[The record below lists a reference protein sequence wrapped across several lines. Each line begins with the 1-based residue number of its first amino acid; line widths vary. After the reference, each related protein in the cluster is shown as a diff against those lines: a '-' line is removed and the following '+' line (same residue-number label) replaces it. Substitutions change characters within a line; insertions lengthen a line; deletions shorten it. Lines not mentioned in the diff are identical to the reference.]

1 MKLVTQASLPDLSL
15 PDLAWT
21 CYYFHSAI
29 QQRRTSM
36 KMKYSVVLTTLATTG
51 GNVWDKPQEVLETV
65 AGAGFDGVDIDTE
78 PDKIPSKKFQEV
90 CGMAAS
96 LGLKIPAV
104 VGAWGGWHAG
114 EDRNLGSND
123 ESVRQHALNYANK
136 CIDLAAGLGGPV
148 LEICCCPFRPEY
160 PMSSEPLEAV
170 RRNFVKSVREIAA
183 HADERKVQVAL
194 EPLNRFEGYAGFMN
208 SVQDAVSVIEE
219 SGAANVGVL
228 ADLFH
233 INIEDTSLSDALRLA
248 GRRLMHVHLADSN
261 RAAPGTG
268 HIDFLQLIRTLRST
282 GYQGYLSLDCVPAK
296 PDWKTLLQ
304 RSITYMKQL
313 EKILDLQ

>member
-1 MKLVTQASLPDLSL
+1 
-15 PDLAWT
+15 
-21 CYYFHSAI
+21 
-29 QQRRTSM
+29 
-36 KMKYSVVLTTLATTG
+36 
-51 GNVWDKPQEVLETV
+51 
-65 AGAGFDGVDIDTE
+65 
-78 PDKIPSKKFQEV
+78 
-90 CGMAAS
+90 
-96 LGLKIPAV
+96 
-104 VGAWGGWHAG
+104 
-114 EDRNLGSND
+114 
-123 ESVRQHALNYANK
+123 
-136 CIDLAAGLGGPV
+136 
-148 LEICCCPFRPEY
+148 
-160 PMSSEPLEAV
+160 MSSEPLDEV
-170 RRNFVKSVREIAA
+170 RRNFVKSVREISA
-183 HADERKVQVAL
+183 HAAERKVQVAL